1 MKINFLSII
10 YTILSILFLITLCLF
25 KGTENLFL
33 GFFAYGF
40 ILFIQYKVL
49 VFRDM
54 SFLKF
59 ITAHNFLNYVVL
71 ILGFFYYL
79 VITIFLVKDIVKI
92 PFGYFVLTGC
102 ASSCF
107 YTFFMCKKYTDK

>member
-1 MKINFLSII
+1 MKINFFLII
-10 YTILSILFLITLCLF
+10 YTIFSISFLISLSLI
-25 KGTENLFL
+25 KGTENLFS
-33 GFFAYGF
+33 GFFAYVF

-49 VFRDM
+49 VSKDM

-59 ITAHNFLNYVVL
+59 ITAHNFLNYVIL
-71 ILGFFYYL
+71 ILGFLYYF
-79 VITIFLVKDIVKI
+79 VITILLVKNIIKI

-107 YTFFMCKKYTDK
+107 YTFFICKEYIDK